1 MNMRCARPAPGVGTL
16 FRIVVFLGL
25 VSLVRAEWHVPD
37 APLRYTVE
45 LTDRPTHKAAG
56 YVVHLPDGGL
66 LSRSNP
72 LTDVFTTSGERV
84 ESAVLWHSPLNE
96 LTLAFASPSHASA
109 VHVYVRKAM
118 RSNLWTPE
126 SGIRP
131 SAILCVD
138 PTTSGM
144 SAARKLAS
152 FGRVGPT
159 VHCSDLVGYK
169 KASFCIGGD
178 PSGRPRPASFYLLS
192 HLVTA
197 DPGRT
202 WISYFVMDGTTE
214 VRVNGNVLTPEKRID
229 KWGGIGAYVDLD
241 RGLNRFEVFQT
252 AAGRGGFDTKKSGGL
267 MYLTWRTPNATMAE
281 LGGERSKKVPMTGTS
296 RMETRV
302 VRENEI
308 ARSGR
313 GRILGMRSRDGR
325 PLAAGR
331 ATPKH
336 VFWLGNEKPIL
347 LYELEAY
354 TRGNPDGTQYSWQC
368 DSRGTAISGSKV
380 NWLFPGHLDN
390 RVKLTAALGASRLQS
405 VLPFY
410 GYARIATDLNDASTR
425 KDFLDASLS
434 MFKAARSGVDPTASC
449 GSAYWKMLSHVV
461 AIGEGDILLDH
472 LISQRLAL
480 MRKHLPMSD
489 VERMQ
494 EIVLDGLPRRGPEPA
509 IAWIA
514 AQRRKAASRS
524 FLNKLTMAEC
534 EIRMHYQGES
544 NTVNNLLVPL
554 IRQTG
559 EIAEIARIRM
569 GDLAF
574 VSGDLNRATELYA
587 DVQNRVRHHRNA
599 TSSPGGRTRR
609 VGERVDNWKL
619 TAFLGV
625 SVSETVKSLMD
636 QGQLSAAHK
645 TLQAWERQFP
655 LSKVSGDYVLQEARY
670 YMALEDWVR
679 ARSML
684 EAYCELV
691 DASSYIPDASLALL
705 TCMLRMDAPQEEVR
719 TFCKAMSE
727 RLAFH
732 PAGETFRARL
742 RGF

>member
-1 MNMRCARPAPGVGTL
+1 MDSSFAHETPVDETDTENQTASHAQFVGSIPENYDRHLGPLLFEFSAADIARRDASVHSRPGRLLEVACGTGISTEALWRALGPGVE
-16 FRIVVFLGL
+16 IV
-25 VSLVRAEWHVPD
+25 
-37 APLRYTVE
+37 
-45 LTDRPTHKAAG
+45 
-56 YVVHLPDGGL
+56 
-66 LSRSNP
+66 
-72 LTDVFTTSGERV
+72 
-84 ESAVLWHSPLNE
+84 
-96 LTLAFASPSHASA
+96 
-109 VHVYVRKAM
+109 
-118 RSNLWTPE
+118 
-126 SGIRP
+126 
-131 SAILCVD
+131 
-138 PTTSGM
+138 
-144 SAARKLAS
+144 
-152 FGRVGPT
+152 
-159 VHCSDLVGYK
+159 
-169 KASFCIGGD
+169 
-178 PSGRPRPASFYLLS
+178 
-192 HLVTA
+192 
-197 DPGRT
+197 
-202 WISYFVMDGTTE
+202 
-214 VRVNGNVLTPEKRID
+214 
-229 KWGGIGAYVDLD
+229 
-241 RGLNRFEVFQT
+241 
-252 AAGRGGFDTKKSGGL
+252 
-267 MYLTWRTPNATMAE
+267 
-281 LGGERSKKVPMTGTS
+281 
-296 RMETRV
+296 
-302 VRENEI
+302 
-308 ARSGR
+308 
-313 GRILGMRSRDGR
+313 
-325 PLAAGR
+325 
-331 ATPKH
+331 
-336 VFWLGNEKPIL
+336 
-347 LYELEAY
+347 
-354 TRGNPDGTQYSWQC
+354 
-368 DSRGTAISGSKV
+368 
-380 NWLFPGHLDN
+380 
-390 RVKLTAALGASRLQS
+390 
-405 VLPFY
+405 
-410 GYARIATDLNDASTR
+410 ATDLNDASTR